1 MIAVLAV
8 AVLGVGAWFLLSG
21 DDDGGDDPES
31 VAVRFVEAG
40 IDRDCDAMRETLV
53 VPEDVQDSWD
63 EECADLMEELDAGG
77 DRVPVE
83 VLSTTL
89 ADESD
94 DRATVTVEVRTRGGD
109 TRSDDLF
116 LVRRDGRW
124 LVDFTGGL
132 GPDDDD
138 LPTGPDD
145 IEIPDI
151 DVPDVP
157 DIDVPDIDVPSGPGD
172 VEAGSPEPPPLD
184 DPQID
189 DDPMLETYA
198 EDCYDGDMAACDD
211 LYWSTDIGSDLEE
224 YAISCGGRLPDGFYG
239 GSCEETL
246 G

>member
-1 MIAVLAV
+1 EDGTWYIDFF
-8 AVLGVGAWFLLSG
+8 GVGSG
-21 DDDGGDDPES
+21 SADVDVPD
-31 VAVRFVEAG
+31 
-40 IDRDCDAMRETLV
+40 ID
-53 VPEDVQDSWD
+53 VPDV
-63 EECADLMEELDAGG
+63 
-77 DRVPVE
+77 
-83 VLSTTL
+83 
-89 ADESD
+89 
-94 DRATVTVEVRTRGGD
+94 
-109 TRSDDLF
+109 
-116 LVRRDGRW
+116 
-124 LVDFTGGL
+124 
-132 GPDDDD
+132 
-138 LPTGPDD
+138 
-145 IEIPDI
+145 PDI

-157 DIDVPDIDVPSGPGD
+157 DIDVPDIDVPSGPGG